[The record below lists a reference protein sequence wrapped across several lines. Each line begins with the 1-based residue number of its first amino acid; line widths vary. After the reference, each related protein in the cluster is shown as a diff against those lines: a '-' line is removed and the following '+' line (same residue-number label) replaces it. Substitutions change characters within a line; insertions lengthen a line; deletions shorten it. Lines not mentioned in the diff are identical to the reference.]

1 MAPKP
6 RTFNLY
12 GEYAMTYYD
21 ISILLDKSTA
31 AVRQAINDQY
41 GGSAQEY
48 LASLGLRDAESIKAL
63 MERNEARARQKAER
77 EQARAERIRN
87 ERAQELTQD
96 AQKER
101 DAVDTI
107 TGILLGAENR
117 EENIREREENVC
129 EREEKCEIANNM
141 GENDALPT
149 PPTVE
154 EFAERMVK
162 LSNASAISAD
172 EILGMEKA
180 DPQQK
185 DLYRARDALFKLN
198 ELIRL
203 MGDKDI
209 EDMMNGHGVL
219 DVYAIRAALK
229 DMRFAEFGEY
239 INWTYVAE
247 KL

>member
-12 GEYAMTYYD
+12 GEYDMTYYD
-21 ISILLDKSTA
+21 ISVMLDKSTA
-31 AVRQAINDQY
+31 AVRQAINDTY

-63 MERNEARARQKAER
+63 MERNEAKAREEEERA
-77 EQARAERIRN
+77 QARAERIREEHAH
-87 ERAQELTQD
+87 EREQE

-117 EENIREREENVC
+117 EENIREREE
-129 EREEKCEIANNM
+129 KCEIANNI

-149 PPTVE
+149 LPTVE
-154 EFAERMVK
+154 EFAERLVK
-162 LSNASAISAD
+162 LSKASAISAD
-172 EILGMEKA
+172 KILGMEKS

-185 DLYRARDALFKLN
+185 DDGRARGALKKLN
-198 ELIRL
+198 ELIDIL
-203 MGDKDI
+203 CDKDI
-209 EDMMNGHGVL
+209 EDMMNGHGIL
-219 DVYAIRAALK
+219 DVYALRGTLK
-229 DMRFAEFGEY
+229 EMRFTEFGEY
-239 INWTYVAE
+239 IDWSAVAA
-247 KL
+247 KIKD

>member
-6 RTFNLY
+6 RTFSLY
-12 GEYAMTYYD
+12 GEYDMTYYD
-21 ISILLDKSTA
+21 ISIMLDKSTA

-63 MERNEARARQKAER
+63 IERNEAKAQAEAER
-77 EQARAERIRN
+77 ERARAERIRN
-87 ERAQELTQD
+87 EREQEAINSITDIVLGT
-96 AQKER
+96 
-101 DAVDTI
+101 DTRTDI
-107 TGILLGAENR
+107 RER

-172 EILGMEKA
+172 KILGMEKA

-185 DLYRARDALFKLN
+185 DL
-198 ELIRL
+198 
-203 MGDKDI
+203 
-209 EDMMNGHGVL
+209 
-219 DVYAIRAALK
+219 
-229 DMRFAEFGEY
+229 
-239 INWTYVAE
+239 
-247 KL
+247 